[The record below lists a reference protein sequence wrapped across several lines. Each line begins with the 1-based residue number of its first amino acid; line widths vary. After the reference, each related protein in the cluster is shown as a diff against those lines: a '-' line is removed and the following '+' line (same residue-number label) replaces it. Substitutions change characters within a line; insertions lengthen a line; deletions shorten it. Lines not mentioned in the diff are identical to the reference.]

1 MVVNFI
7 VGGPLKNHKHNISYL
22 TYIQR
27 GCYDD
32 DGMVV
37 EHVSFYI
44 ICNLCLLQLKM
55 VSKHVIPIIDKVY
68 TSGMKLSLICD
79 CLLEIVDLLELIFS

>member
-1 MVVNFI
+1 MH
-7 VGGPLKNHKHNISYL
+7 LKKKKLCLKL
-22 TYIQR
+22 TLIDILIFFFTIYIQR

-55 VSKHVIPIIDKVY
+55 VSKHVIPIIDKG
-68 TSGMKLSLICD
+68 SSNNKID
-79 CLLEIVDLLELIFS
+79 HHEIN